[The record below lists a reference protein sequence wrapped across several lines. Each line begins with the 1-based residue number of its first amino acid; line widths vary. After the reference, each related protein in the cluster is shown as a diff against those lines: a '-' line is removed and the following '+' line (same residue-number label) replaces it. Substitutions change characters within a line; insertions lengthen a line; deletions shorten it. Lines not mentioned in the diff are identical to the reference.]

1 MTGGKAERRECAF
14 AGAYDRYKAENGV
27 GEVTT
32 GSLNRRC
39 GLMERLLRLAAVP
52 VALRTCARCPVPA
65 LVEAVR
71 AVATLDEPDFPV
83 GYDWMFELV
92 HAALAAIRE
101 AK

>member
-1 MTGGKAERRECAF
+1 MAEVSEVREWRECAF
-14 AGAYDRYKAENGV
+14 AGRVYASASKRVRRLHCDYEEGARYRRRCKWR
-27 GEVTT
+27 GEVA
-32 GSLNRRC
+32 
-39 GLMERLLRLAAVP
+39 EQI
-52 VALRTCARCPVPA
+52 CARCPVPA

-92 HAALAAIRE
+92 QAALAAIEE